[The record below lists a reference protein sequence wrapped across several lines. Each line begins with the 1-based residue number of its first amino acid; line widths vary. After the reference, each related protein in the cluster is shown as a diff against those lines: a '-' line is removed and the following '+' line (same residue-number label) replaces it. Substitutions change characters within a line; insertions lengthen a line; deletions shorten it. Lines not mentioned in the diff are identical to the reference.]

1 MVSIEYLISRD
12 STNVGGLGA
21 GTGGATKSILGTLD
35 TTFSSYTYTD
45 VSTGFFE
52 NASELFKKY
61 SHKMLF
67 KLFDVEK
74 TPASQG
80 YEENSYD
87 LIIAS
92 NVLHA
97 TKSLQKTL
105 ENTRRLLKPGG
116 YLLLLEIT
124 NNGPIRIGF
133 ITSGLPGWWTGVDD
147 GRRFAPTVSPA
158 TWNNVLRKSGF
169 SGVDALTPDCDGLAW
184 PFSILAAQATDE
196 RVNFLRRP
204 LSSVSR
210 TTTIEELVI
219 LGQKSIETCRIAE
232 NVADLIR
239 RYCSNITILDS
250 LPTNA
255 DYIAPASTVLNL
267 VDLDEPIFKHLS
279 TESMD
284 GLKRVFECSR
294 NVLWVTHGCSGD
306 EPYHMS
312 SVGFGRSVSH
322 EITQMRLQFL
332 DLDSLE
338 DSASRVITETLLRLH
353 ATEEWERDEGPLAEL
368 LWTTEPEL
376 VLQKDQLLVP
386 RVLNNEDQNARLN
399 SWRRPVTIDVAP
411 QTSVVE
417 ICRAHDLFM
426 LRHVPLQNSSK
437 NGHELVNVKYSVLS
451 ALNVGPGNFMFV
463 HIGTANQTGELVVG
477 LSEANSSIVACRGG
491 YVPIDVSPSQAPKLL
506 SAITVELLAR
516 SIITGISSKS
526 VLLVYE
532 PDHTFASALARQAA
546 AKGIQVQYITTSTE
560 TKDPAWISFH
570 PLVSEYVIRKKLPK
584 GVTHFVEIAVQG
596 TTKDLVSRIS
606 TSLPLAC
613 KRIDSSALFRDQPSM
628 SSNAEN
634 AVFKLLIDALSEA
647 RMNIFQHASNSVPIG
662 HITNT
667 AISKVPTT
675 VIDWMAD
682 DVVTAQ
688 VQPFN
693 PECMF
698 SEDKTYLL
706 VGLTGQI
713 GQSLCEWMARN
724 GTGCICLTSRNPDV
738 DDEWL
743 ESFKDTGT
751 IVKVFAM

>member
-1 MVSIEYLISRD
+1 
-12 STNVGGLGA
+12 
-21 GTGGATKSILGTLD
+21 
-35 TTFSSYTYTD
+35 
-45 VSTGFFE
+45 
-52 NASELFKKY
+52 
-61 SHKMLF
+61 MLF

-97 TKSLQKTL
+97 TKSLQKSL

-133 ITSGLPGWWTGVDD
+133 ITSGLPGWWNGVDD
-147 GRRFAPTVSPA
+147 RRRFAPTVSPA
-158 TWNNVLRKSGF
+158 TWNHVLRKSGF
-169 SGVDALTPDCDGLAW
+169 SGVDALTPDCDGLAC

-210 TTTIEELVI
+210 STTIEELVI

-232 NVADLIR
+232 NVADLIG
-239 RYCSNITILDS
+239 RYCGNVTILDG

-255 DYIAPASTVLNL
+255 DNIAPTSTILNL
-267 VDLDEPIFKHLS
+267 ADLDEPIFKHLS
-279 TESMD
+279 TEKVD
-284 GLKRVFECSR
+284 GLKRVFELSR
-294 NVLWVTHGCSGD
+294 NVLWITHGCSAD

-312 SVGFGRSVSH
+312 SVGFGRSIRH

-338 DSASRVITETLLRLH
+338 DDVSRVITETLLRLH
-353 ATEEWERDEGPLAEL
+353 ATEEWERDEGPFAEM

-376 VLQKDQLLVP
+376 ILQENQLLLP
-386 RVLNNEDQNARLN
+386 RVLSNGDQNARLN
-399 SWRRPVTIDVAP
+399 SWRRSVTNDVAL

-417 ICRAHDLFM
+417 ICQTHDSFL
-426 LRHVPLQNSSK
+426 LRRVSLQSSSRNSHK
-437 NGHELVNVKYSVLS
+437 RVNVMYSVLS
-451 ALNVGPGNFMFV
+451 ALNVAIGNFMFV
-463 HIGTANQTGELVVG
+463 HIGTADQTGDLVVG
-477 LSEANSSIVACRGG
+477 LSKANSSIVACWGE
-491 YVPIDVSPSQAPKLL
+491 YVSLDISPNQAHKLL
-506 SAITVELLAR
+506 SAISGEFLAR
-516 SIITGISSKS
+516 SLITEIPSNSI
-526 VLLVYE
+526 LLVYE
-532 PDHTFASALARQAA
+532 PDHTFASALARRAA
-546 AKGIQVQYITTSTE
+546 AKGIQVVYVTTSAE
-560 TKDPAWISFH
+560 IRDPAWINFH
-570 PLVSEYVIRKKLPK
+570 PLDSEWVIRKKLPR
-584 GVTHFVEIAVQG
+584 GVTHFVGLAVQG
-596 TTKDLVSRIS
+596 NTNDAISRILK
-606 TSLPLAC
+606 SLPLAC
-613 KRIDSSALFRDQPSM
+613 KRIDASALFRDQPSM
-628 SSNAEN
+628 HSNDEN
-634 AVFKLLIDALSEA
+634 AVFKLLTDTVSEA
-647 RMNIFQHASNSVPIG
+647 RKNIFQHASNPVPIG
-662 HITNT
+662 HVMNT

-675 VIDWMAD
+675 IIDWTAD
-682 DVVTAQ
+682 DVVTVQ

-693 PECMF
+693 PDCMF

-724 GTGCICLTSRNPDV
+724 GAGCICLTSRNPNV

-743 ESFKDTGT
+743 QSFKDTGT
-751 IVKVFAM
+751 IVKVFTMYVKLYKGQQTLY